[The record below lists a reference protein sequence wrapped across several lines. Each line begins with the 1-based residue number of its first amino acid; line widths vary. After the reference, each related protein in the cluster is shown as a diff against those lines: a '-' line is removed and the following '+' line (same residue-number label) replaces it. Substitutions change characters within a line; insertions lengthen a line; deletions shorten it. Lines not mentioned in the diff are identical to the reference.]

1 MKLIAI
7 LLLAAA
13 TIFADENPSPSVLP
27 WFTVWDSMNTLL
39 WPEACK
45 NLEVQNGPMD
55 SYYFAPTQSEIDEML
70 AFIKARREPFPYIPE
85 AWDCDS
91 FAFEAYHWANVWG
104 VRHTAGRRGAPTMA
118 VAFVKLDGPYPL
130 SAGEPYAQG
139 YHAINVILR
148 DDGQWFFFEPQNGR
162 LCPVEGSIYEGA
174 IEVLKILM

>member
-1 MKLIAI
+1 
-7 LLLAAA
+7 
-13 TIFADENPSPSVLP
+13 
-27 WFTVWDSMNTLL
+27 
-39 WPEACK
+39 
-45 NLEVQNGPMD
+45 
-55 SYYFAPTQSEIDEML
+55 
-70 AFIKARREPFPYIPE
+70 
-85 AWDCDS
+85 
-91 FAFEAYHWANVWG
+91 
-104 VRHTAGRRGAPTMA
+104 MA